1 MTHTV
6 RTSAKNLTCIPTY
19 VGYLAIREFWGK
31 HGNSLIL
38 VDRHFCDDGKLFGKQ
53 QSKKKKKKNKKKKR
67 KKFPDTNE
75 TYKAIITTSFL
86 PRRD

>member
-38 VDRHFCDDGKLFGKQ
+38 VDRHFCDDGKLFGKDQ
-53 QSKKKKKKNKKKKR
+53 ATKKKKKR